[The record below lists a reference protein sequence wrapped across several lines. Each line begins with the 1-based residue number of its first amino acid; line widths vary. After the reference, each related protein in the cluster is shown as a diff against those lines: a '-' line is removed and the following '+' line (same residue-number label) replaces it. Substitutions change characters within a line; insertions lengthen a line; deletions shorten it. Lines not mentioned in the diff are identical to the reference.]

1 MSDTLVDLRVDDHEA
16 PLGELRRLHGLH
28 EGLFGK
34 TPRDTWIRVDDEL
47 AAELRERLAAL
58 GYEGNLAET
67 FPAWAGKENL
77 EERVDGIERV
87 DPVVLEA
94 LREAR

>member
-1 MSDTLVDLRVDDHEA
+1 VTVDDDLA
-16 PLGELRRLHGLH
+16 GELR
-28 EGLFGK
+28 
-34 TPRDTWIRVDDEL
+34 T
-47 AAELRERLAAL
+47 RLARL
-58 GYEGNLAET
+58 GYDGDLADSLRD
-67 FPAWAGKENL
+67 WAGKENL